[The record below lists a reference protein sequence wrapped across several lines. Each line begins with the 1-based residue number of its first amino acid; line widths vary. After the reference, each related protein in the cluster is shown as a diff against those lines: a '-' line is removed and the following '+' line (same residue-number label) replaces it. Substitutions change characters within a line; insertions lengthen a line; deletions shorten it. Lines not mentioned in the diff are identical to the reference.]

1 MSHPSPGAPVRILC
15 VDDEPYI
22 LRSLAYVLR
31 REGFEVFE
39 GRHGEEA
46 IELAERLLPALIFLD
61 VMMPRANGYE
71 VCARLRR
78 DPRLRAVPIVFLS
91 ARGQESD
98 RDEGL
103 DVGATRYVTKPFSPA
118 LIARLA
124 RELTSATANG

>member
-1 MSHPSPGAPVRILC
+1 MSSAQAPAPVRVLC

-31 REGFEVFE
+31 REGFEVHE

-46 IELAERLLPALIFLD
+46 IALAQRLVPALIFLD
-61 VMMPRANGYE
+61 VMMPQANGYE
-71 VCARLRR
+71 VCARLRQ
-78 DPRLRAVPIVFLS
+78 DARLREVPIVFLS

-98 RDEGL
+98 RDRGL

-124 RELTSATANG
+124 RELTATSGS

>member
-1 MSHPSPGAPVRILC
+1 MSSAEAPAPVRVLC

-31 REGFEVFE
+31 REGFEVHE

-46 IELAERLLPALIFLD
+46 IALAQRLVPALIFLD
-61 VMMPRANGYE
+61 VMMPQANGYE
-71 VCARLRR
+71 VCARLRQ
-78 DPRLRAVPIVFLS
+78 DARLREVPIVFLS

-98 RDEGL
+98 RDRGL

-124 RELTSATANG
+124 RELTATSGS

>member
-1 MSHPSPGAPVRILC
+1 MSDPAVGTPVRILC

-31 REGFEVFE
+31 REGFEVHE

-61 VMMPRANGYE
+61 VMMPQANGYE

-78 DPRLRAVPIVFLS
+78 DPRLRSVPIVFLS

-98 RDEGL
+98 RDRGL

-124 RELTSATANG
+124 RELTAAPTSG